1 MVFLDEEDLGG
12 GEGREANQSFIAFCF
27 GELVPKP
34 LALRDARV
42 RVLLSISLLTLGGW

>member
-1 MVFLDEEDLGG
+1 MRKIWGR
-12 GEGREANQSFIAFCF
+12 EGREANQSFIAFCF